1 MSVSPWWER
10 ARASL
15 LDLVFPPHC
24 QACGRAGQWLCDRC
38 IGAVNYLRPPLC
50 VRCGLQTDGGLDC
63 RACLR
68 HPLPLALDGLRAVA
82 HYDGELRR
90 VIHALKYEHV
100 SALAEPLGRML
111 STYLAQHPIPF
122 DLIVPVPLHPER
134 HEDRGFNQA
143 ELLAKV
149 IARQCGVALNA
160 SALVRKLNTTPQV
173 GLNETERRRNVRD
186 AFHCAQRLDGLRVL
200 IVDDVCTT
208 GATLS
213 ECARALHDGGAASSW
228 GLTLAR

>member
-1 MSVSPWWER
+1 MSGSPGWQQ
-10 ARASL
+10 ARAWL

-24 QACGRAGQWLCDRC
+24 QACGRAGQWFCDRC

-50 VRCGLQTDGGLDC
+50 VRCGLQSDDGLDC

-68 HPLPLALDGLRAVA
+68 HPLPPALDGLRAVA

-90 VIHALKYEHV
+90 VIHALKYEHMT
-100 SALAEPLGRML
+100 ALAEPLGRML
-111 STYLAQHPIPF
+111 NTYLAQHPLPF

-134 HEDRGFNQA
+134 REDRGYNQA

-200 IVDDVCTT
+200 VVDDVCTT

>member
-1 MSVSPWWER
+1 MSGSPWWER
-10 ARASL
+10 ARTSL

-24 QACGRAGQWLCDRC
+24 QGCGRAGQWFCDRC
-38 IGAVNYLRPPLC
+38 IGAVSYLQPPLC
-50 VRCGLQTDGGLDC
+50 VRCGLQTDNGLEC

-68 HPLPLALDGLRAVA
+68 HPLPTALNGLRAVA
-82 HYDGELRR
+82 HYDGELRHA
-90 VIHALKYEHV
+90 IHVLKYERV
-100 SALAEPLGRML
+100 SALADPLGRLL
-111 STYLAQHPIPF
+111 STYLTQHPLPF

-134 HEDRGFNQA
+134 RDDRGYNQA

-149 IARQCGVALNA
+149 IARQCGVSLNT

-173 GLNETERRRNVRD
+173 GLNETERRRNVQD
-186 AFHCAQRLDGLRVL
+186 AFQCKQRLDGQRVL
-200 IVDDVCTT
+200 VVDDVCTT

-213 ECARALHDGGAASSW
+213 ECATALHAGGAASIW